1 MDAFAYETNVS
12 DLHTT
17 HVRFGGDVF
26 LKPGTQ
32 RPAEQISKD
41 SECQSEGHEQESP
54 TGGTRS
60 LKWCP
65 GKSPREKR
73 SGRHIGSTALMDSE
87 SAFACFESPQRFR
100 GGSRY
105 IFKLKIAEQKKAG
118 RVGMSRHGAFVRTR
132 EDVKCGMFKRMV
144 SSCFKDEWEIE

>member
-1 MDAFAYETNVS
+1 MHTFADKENFN
-12 DLHTT
+12 DLHIPKI
-17 HVRFGGDVF
+17 RFGGDVF

-32 RPAEQISKD
+32 WLAEQISKD
-41 SECQSEGHEQESP
+41 SECQSQRHEQESP

-87 SAFACFESPQRFR
+87 SAFAGFESRQRFR

-105 IFKLKIAEQKKAG
+105 IFKLKIAEQKKAS
-118 RVGMSRHGAFVRTR
+118 RVGMPRHGAFVRTR